1 MFYLYNFGLKTLLQE
16 SMSESKFYD
25 DLVDKSIEFKKIIN
39 RYMLVNQI
47 RIDVLLPSLIARR
60 LCVEPQ
66 TE

>member
-16 SMSESKFYD
+16 SMSESKFYGG
-25 DLVDKSIEFKKIIN
+25 LVDKSIEFKKIIN
-39 RYMLVNQI
+39 RYML
-47 RIDVLLPSLIARR
+47 DVLLPSLIARR